1 MKIKRLVLGSL
12 GTNCYI
18 VYNDE
23 TKEAIVFDPAD
34 EGIKI
39 KEELEKL
46 SLKPVYIV
54 ITHAHCDHISA
65 LDFLKESFPE
75 AKICIGKY
83 EADSLNDDYLSLCVH
98 FSQKSPIS
106 KADVLIE
113 DGDCI
118 SLGDENIEFLHTP
131 GHTKGGICAVAD
143 DFIISGDTLF
153 LESVGRCDF
162 PGGSMKELVGSIKDK
177 LFKLCDTM
185 AVYPGHGDR
194 TSIGHEKRNNPYIW

>member
-18 VYNDE
+18 VYDDE
-23 TKEAIVFDPAD
+23 TKKAAVFDPAD

-39 KEELEKL
+39 KEALENL
-46 SLKPVYIV
+46 SLKPIYIV

-65 LDFLKESFPE
+65 LDFLKESYPD
-75 AKICIGKY
+75 AKICVGKY
-83 EADSLNDDYLSLCVH
+83 EKDSLNDDYLSLSVH
-98 FSQKSPIS
+98 FGMNAPHS
-106 KADVLIE
+106 KADVLIA
-113 DGDCI
+113 DGDRLNI
-118 SLGDENIEFLHTP
+118 GDEKLKFLHTP
-131 GHTKGGICAVAD
+131 GHTKGGICAVAS

-162 PGGSMKELVGSIKDK
+162 PGGSMKELVCSIKDK
-177 LFKLCDTM
+177 LFKLPDTM

-194 TSIGHEKRNNPYIW
+194 TSIGHEKKNNPYIW